1 MENIPQQSSDDKV
14 LAQAFKIIDPSGTLV
29 PGTQPYDTIRDMIQS
44 WIDQCG
50 PEKALDMARTG
61 AKHLEGWRKF
71 L

>member
-1 MENIPQQSSDDKV
+1 MPQQPNDDNV
-14 LAQAFKIIDPSGTLV
+14 LAHAFKIIDPSGTLV
-29 PGTQPYDTIRDMIQS
+29 PGTESYKTIKDMIQG